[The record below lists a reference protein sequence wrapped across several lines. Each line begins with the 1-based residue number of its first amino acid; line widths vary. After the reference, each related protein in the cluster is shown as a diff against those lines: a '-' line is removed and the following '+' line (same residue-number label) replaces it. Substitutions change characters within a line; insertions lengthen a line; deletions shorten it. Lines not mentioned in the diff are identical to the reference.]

1 MGNNT
6 LTEYRIIF
14 FKAQSKLY
22 PHHSD
27 SNEVPIMIHRDLSP
41 AEIDAAVRQAEAIRS
56 AYIAGACKSMVTR
69 IRNRL
74 GDREAAR
81 NGLAASH

>member
-1 MGNNT
+1 
-6 LTEYRIIF
+6 
-14 FKAQSKLY
+14 
-22 PHHSD
+22 
-27 SNEVPIMIHRDLSP
+27 MIHRDLSP